1 VTLQQMTAAYATFA
15 NGGQLP
21 KPFLVRRVEDRE
33 GEVLY
38 EATPQFSQ
46 AFTPTTSFLM
56 ASMLTDVIN
65 AGTAYKARA
74 DGFTLPAA
82 GKTGTTND
90 YVDAWFLGF
99 TPSLVAGVWVGFDQP
114 QTIVSAGY
122 AGDLAV
128 PVWAAF
134 MKAATKGDK
143 PVWLKPPADVVSV
156 QICRMSGRRPA
167 SNCGE
172 VEVVSK
178 TGETKVRSMIMYEYF
193 VKGTEPFDECPL
205 HSGAG
210 LLTRLGGLF
219 GGGGPSQAVSEA
231 ASPLPERDVEAPPA
245 SGDVAPGTA
254 DTRQADE
261 QDEPKKKRGFWGRI
275 FGSRKNPP
283 AADRPDDKPDDPR

>member
-1 VTLQQMTAAYATFA
+1 
-15 NGGQLP
+15 
-21 KPFLVRRVEDRE
+21 
-33 GEVLY
+33 
-38 EATPQFSQ
+38 
-46 AFTPTTSFLM
+46 M

-90 YVDAWFLGF
+90 YVDAWFVGF

-122 AGDLAV
+122 GGDLAV
-128 PVWAAF
+128 PVWADF
-134 MKAATKGDK
+134 MKAATKGHK
-143 PVWLKPPADVVSV
+143 PVWLKPPPDVVSV

-178 TGETKVRSMIMYEYF
+178 TGETQGPVDDHVPSTSCS
-193 VKGTEPFDECPL
+193 GTEPFDECPL

-219 GGGGPSQAVSEA
+219 GGGGSPQAVSEA
-231 ASPLPERDVEAPPA
+231 ASPLPERGVEAPPA
-245 SGDVAPGTA
+245 SEAVAA
-254 DTRQADE
+254 KAAETRKADE
-261 QDEPKKKRGFWGRI
+261 EEEPKKKRGFWGRI
-275 FGSRKNPP
+275 FGSKKKAP
-283 AADRPDDKPDDPR
+283 AADRPDDRPEDERPDRNQPR